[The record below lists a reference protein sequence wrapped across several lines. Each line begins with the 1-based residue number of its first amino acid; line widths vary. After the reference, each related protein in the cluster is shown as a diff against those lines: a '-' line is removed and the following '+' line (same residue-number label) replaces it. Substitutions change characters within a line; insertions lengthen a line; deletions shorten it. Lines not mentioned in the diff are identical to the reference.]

1 MTAITRW
8 ADLAV
13 GQEAC
18 LEHRFTTE
26 DVAQFAALCGDNQPL
41 HLNAE
46 FAGRTFFKQPIVH
59 GMLTAS
65 LFSTLI
71 GTRLPGPG
79 SIYIGQDLKFLRPVY
94 MNETVRACLRITA
107 LDLEKERIHLAGD
120 IINAA
125 GKAVLSGTSE
135 VTLLRNLD

>member
-1 MTAITRW
+1 MTTITQW
-8 ADLAV
+8 KDLAV

-18 LEHRFTTE
+18 LEHTFSAE
-26 DVAQFAALCGDNQPL
+26 DVAHFAALCGDNQPL
-41 HLNAE
+41 HLDAD
-46 FAGRTFFKQPIVH
+46 FAARTFFKQPIVH

-79 SIYIGQDLKFLRPVY
+79 SIYIGQNLTFLRAVY
-94 MNETVRACLRITA
+94 MNETVRACMRITA
-107 LDLEKERIHLAGD
+107 LDLDKERIYLTGE
-120 IINAA
+120 ITNTA

>member
-8 ADLAV
+8 EDLAV

-18 LEHRFTTE
+18 LEHTFRQE
-26 DVAQFAALCGDNQPL
+26 DVTQFATLCGDNQPL
-41 HLNAE
+41 HLDAD
-46 FAGRTFFKQPIVH
+46 FAARTFFKQPIVH

-79 SIYIGQDLKFLRPVY
+79 SIYIGQELKFLRPVY
-94 MNETVRACLRITA
+94 MNETVRACLRITV
-107 LDLEKERIHLAGD
+107 LDAEKQRIHLVGEIA
-120 IINAA
+120 NAE
-125 GKAVLSGTSE
+125 GKAVLTGSSE

>member
-1 MTAITRW
+1 MSETAQW
-8 ADLAV
+8 DDLAV

-18 LEHRFTTE
+18 IEHAFTQD
-26 DVAQFAALCGDNQPL
+26 DVAQFAALCGDNQAL
-41 HLNAE
+41 HLE
-46 FAGRTFFKQPIVH
+46 PSFAARTFFKQPIVH

-79 SIYIGQDLKFLRPVY
+79 SIYIGQNLHFLRPVY

-107 LDLEKERIHLAGD
+107 IDRENERIYLEGEIRNTQD
-120 IINAA
+120 
-125 GKAVLSGTSE
+125 KAVLTGTSE
-135 VTLLRNLD
+135 VTLLRKLD